1 MPHTWKCSIIF
12 IYHSKCYYNHYYP
25 KLFLRGHLRKENK
38 RQLTYEDSSQEYVAY
53 LALGIVEKS

>member
-1 MPHTWKCSIIF
+1 MLF
-12 IYHSKCYYNHYYP
+12 YNHYYS

-38 RQLTYEDSSQEYVAY
+38 RQLIYEDSSQEYVAY